1 MPLCF
6 SSLRRRLGHLVV
18 ASVSLVTLG
27 SLLADTPTDP
37 LGEKVGGDTTVF
49 ATGRNAFSFPAAN
62 LSDAERTQIRRTDIG
77 FVYQSHRLLPKG
89 WL

>member
-62 LSDAERTQIRRTDIG
+62 LSDAERNLLSQIFRFIAGNLRG
-77 FVYQSHRLLPKG
+77 VFV
-89 WL
+89 